1 MQQLKLS
8 PSTGSMGFMA
18 IFLLGM
24 LLMYCA
30 ADKGI
35 IMTVN
40 GPVSSRETG
49 VALTHEHVL
58 VDFIGADSTGYH
70 RWNREEV
77 VEKVLPFLLEIK
89 NYQVTTLVECTPAF
103 LGRDPILL
111 KILSEKSGL
120 IILTN
125 TGFYGAMQNK
135 FLPDFVQKE
144 SPEELAVRWIQEWEN
159 GIENTGIKP
168 GFIKIAVD
176 RDAELSPVHQ
186 KLIRAAAK
194 THLKTGLTI
203 ASHTGPEA
211 PAFQQLAVLE
221 EEGVSPE
228 AFIWVHAQRGTD
240 SAQVVAAQKG
250 AWISLDNVK
259 ADSIQLQ
266 KYMKSIL
273 NLKENNLLARLLIS
287 HDAGWYRVG
296 EPECGTFRPFTDI
309 FTHLLPALKEKGVT
323 DDDIQQIMEKNPAQ
337 AFQIK
342 VRKLKKS

>member
-1 MQQLKLS
+1 
-8 PSTGSMGFMA
+8 
-18 IFLLGM
+18 
-24 LLMYCA
+24 MYCA
-30 ADKGI
+30 SDKGI

-40 GPVSSRETG
+40 GSLPATEMGIT
-49 VALTHEHVL
+49 LTHEHLL

-89 NYQVTTLVECTPAF
+89 KYDVKTFVECTPAY

-111 KILSEKSGL
+111 QNLSEKSGL
-120 IILTN
+120 NILTN

-135 FLPDFVQKE
+135 FLPDFVQTE
-144 SPEELAVRWIQEWEN
+144 SPEELAVRWIQEWKN
-159 GIENTGIKP
+159 GIEDTGIKP

-176 RDAELSPVHQ
+176 RDAEISPIHQ

-211 PAFQQLAVLE
+211 PAFQQLAILE
-221 EEGVSPE
+221 EEGVAPE

-240 SAQVVAAQKG
+240 SAHVVAAQKG

-259 ADSIQLQ
+259 ADSIQIQ

-273 NLKENNLLARLLIS
+273 NLKKNNLLERLLIS

-296 EPECGTFRPFTDI
+296 EPEGGSFRPFTDI
-309 FTHLLPALKEKGVT
+309 FMHLIPALKEKGIT
-323 DDDIQQIMEKNPAQ
+323 DDDIQQIMVKNPAQ

-342 VRKLKKS
+342 IRKLMKPKSVN